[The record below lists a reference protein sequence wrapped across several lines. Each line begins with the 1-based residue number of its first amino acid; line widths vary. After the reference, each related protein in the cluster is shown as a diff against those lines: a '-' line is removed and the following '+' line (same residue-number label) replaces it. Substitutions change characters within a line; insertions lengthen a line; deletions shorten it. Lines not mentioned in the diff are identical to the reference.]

1 MPELECEAGYGCPA
15 RLQRGEVQPAPRQR
29 QPLHLR
35 VGGRHG
41 PLSAH
46 VVLLGDVDAVGL
58 LGLRVEDLRMDL
70 MQD

>member
-1 MPELECEAGYGCPA
+1 MPELESEAGYGGPA
-15 RLQRGEVQPAPRQR
+15 RLQRGQVQPAPRHR

-46 VVLLGDVDAVGL
+46 VVLLSDVDAVGL
-58 LGLRVEDLRMDL
+58 LGLGVEDLTMDL
-70 MQD
+70 VRD

>member
-1 MPELECEAGYGCPA
+1 
-15 RLQRGEVQPAPRQR
+15 VQPAPRHR

-35 VGGRHG
+35 VGGRHA

-58 LGLRVEDLRMDL
+58 LGLGVEDLAMDF